1 MSAAEASSTAVQPT
15 PRRPAPLLTDD
26 NAFFWEAAVE
36 GRLVAQRC
44 GACGRLR
51 HPPRPMC
58 PHCRSLELE
67 VVQLTGRGSLY
78 SYAILHHP
86 RHPAFDYPVIAA
98 LVDLEEGIR
107 MVSNLSGLESA
118 DVNIGMELEVTF
130 EATESGGAVPVFGPV
145 GVSARRGPS

>member
-1 MSAAEASSTAVQPT
+1 MTAAEASSTAVRP

-44 GACGRLR
+44 RGCGQLR

-58 PHCRSLELE
+58 PQCHSLEFE
-67 VVQLTGRGSLY
+67 VVTLSGRGSLY

-86 RHPAFDYPVIAA
+86 QHPAFDYPVIAA
-98 LVDLEEGIR
+98 LVDLEEGTR
-107 MVSNLSGLESA
+107 LVSNLSGIDPEKIE
-118 DVNIGMELEVTF
+118 IGMPLEVVF
-130 EATESGGAVPVFGPV
+130 EPTENGGAVPVFR
-145 GVSARRGPS
+145 SAAADENGRAA

>member
-98 LVDLEEGIR
+98 LVDLEE
-107 MVSNLSGLESA
+107 
-118 DVNIGMELEVTF
+118 NIGMELEVTF